1 MKRILAIACLAEAL
15 LLTAAPTLY
24 VDNLKG
30 NDANDGSREKPLASI
45 ERACKLVQTG
55 GRIEVTNTGTPYS
68 LPYDGPGKP
77 RGLRL
82 LRGGT
87 AEQPLVVEGNGA
99 VISGLAVIPAEAWK
113 REAEGIYSLP
123 FDPMSN
129 LFRRDMSKN
138 YWLPGTQIW
147 FVDGKAAPNLLDRES
162 LEKTPNGFWWNKKER
177 KVLYHLPAGKQLA
190 DLKIQLP
197 ANYGFYIH
205 RSHTI
210 VRNFTMMFSWNDGF
224 DAAETPKHAMYVN
237 CLAYNSCGQGMSI
250 HDASDVYYEECGAVN
265 CASSAVCNVGQSSG
279 TYQRCVLIDS
289 TFEAAVFLSDDASAL
304 FDECLIADPEPAEL
318 IWQRARSRITFSNCT
333 LIGNGKCNL
342 ASLEAGGLS
351 FFGCTMRNGTGFISL
366 ESRFSTGALSV
377 EKSLLRGF
385 ARYYVKLPDQPT
397 ARRIRL
403 VGNRYAPTAGH
414 WFRGKPEVP
423 GTSPALTKL
432 QLDRDSKTEAFELT
446 GRKSSE
452 NPHAVDRRSLR
463 IGSKLPESVWKIY
476 DRLKQYEATPAGIVK
491 KGAVAR

>member
-1 MKRILAIACLAEAL
+1 MKRILALACLAETL
-15 LLTAAPTLY
+15 LLAAAPTLY

-55 GRIEVTNTGTPYS
+55 GRIEVANTGTPYS
-68 LPYDGPGKP
+68 LPYDGPEKP

-82 LRGGT
+82 FRGGT

-99 VISGLAVIPAEAWK
+99 VISGLAVIPAKAWT

-123 FDPMSN
+123 FYPMSN
-129 LFRRDMSKN
+129 LFRRDLSRN

-177 KVLYHLPAGKQLA
+177 KVLYHLPAGKQLSE
-190 DLKIQLP
+190 LKIQLP

-205 RSHTI
+205 RDHTI

-224 DAAETPKHAMYVN
+224 DAAETPKRAMYVN

-250 HDASDVYYEECGAVN
+250 HDASDVHYEECGAVN

-289 TFEAAVFLSDDASAL
+289 TFEAAVFLNNDSSAL
-304 FDECLIADPEPAEL
+304 FEECLIADAEPAEL
-318 IWQRARSRITFSNCT
+318 VWQRARSRITFSNCT
-333 LIGNGKCNL
+333 LIGNGKYNL
-342 ASLEAGGLS
+342 ASLEAGGLT

-366 ESRFSTGALSV
+366 ESRTATGALSV

-403 VGNRYAPTAGH
+403 AGNRYAPTAGH
-414 WFRGKPEVP
+414 WFRGKSEVP
-423 GTSPALTKL
+423 GSSPALTQL
-432 QLDRDSKTEAFELT
+432 QLDRASKTEEFQLT

-452 NPHAVDRRSLR
+452 NPNAASRRSQR
-463 IGSKLPESVWKIY
+463 VGAKLPESVWKIY
-476 DRLKQYEATPAGIVK
+476 DRLKHYEATPAGIVK
-491 KGAVAR
+491 KGAVSR

>member
-129 LFRRDMSKN
+129 FFRRDMSKN

-279 TYQRCVLIDS
+279 TLSAVRADRQHLRGGSLSERRRVSPLRRVPDRRPGTGGIDLAAGPLTNHLLQLHADRQRQVQSGVAGGGRIELLRLYDAERHRFHLAGIALLHRRS
-289 TFEAAVFLSDDASAL
+289 ERGEIAAARLRPLLREAARSADGAAHPPGREPL
-304 FDECLIADPEPAEL
+304 RADG
-318 IWQRARSRITFSNCT
+318 RT
-333 LIGNGKCNL
+333 L
-342 ASLEAGGLS
+342 
-351 FFGCTMRNGTGFISL
+351 
-366 ESRFSTGALSV
+366 V
-377 EKSLLRGF
+377 
-385 ARYYVKLPDQPT
+385 P
-397 ARRIRL
+397 
-403 VGNRYAPTAGH
+403 
-414 WFRGKPEVP
+414 GKPEVP

>member
-1 MKRILAIACLAEAL
+1 MKRILAIACLAETL
-15 LLTAAPTLY
+15 LLAAAPTLY

-55 GRIEVTNTGTPYS
+55 GRIEVANTGTPYS
-68 LPYDGPGKP
+68 LPYDGPEKP

-82 LRGGT
+82 FRGGT

-99 VISGLAVIPAEAWK
+99 VISGLAVIPAKAWT

-123 FDPMSN
+123 FYPMSN
-129 LFRRDMSKN
+129 LFRRDLSRN

-177 KVLYHLPAGKQLA
+177 KVLYHLPDGKQLA

-250 HDASDVYYEECGAVN
+250 HDASDVHYEECGAVN

-289 TFEAAVFLSDDASAL
+289 TFEAAVFLSDEASAL
-304 FDECLIADPEPAEL
+304 FDECLIADAEPAEL
-318 IWQRARSRITFSNCT
+318 VWQRARSRITFSNCT
-333 LIGNGKCNL
+333 LIGNGKYNL

-351 FFGCTMRNGTGFISL
+351 FYGCTMRNGTGFISL

-403 VGNRYAPTAGH
+403 TGNRYAPTAGH
-414 WFRGKPEVP
+414 WFRGKSEVP
-423 GTSPALTKL
+423 GSSPALTKL
-432 QLDRDSKTEAFELT
+432 QLDRASKTEAFELT

-463 IGSKLPESVWKIY
+463 IGSKLPESVWRIY

-491 KGAVAR
+491 KEAPVR